1 MFYLL
6 FGVPNYK
13 SLQILFYSALIFSI
27 CRFLIHL
34 FYNLKLQTKNLIMNT
49 NDYTEHPADIDTLDE
64 KILRLITQNARIP
77 FLEVARECGV
87 SGAAIHQRVQRLF
100 NIGVLEGSEFI
111 VSPPKLG
118 YNTCAYMGIY
128 LDKAKYH
135 SKVSEALRNIP
146 EIVECH
152 YTTGQYAIFIKI
164 QTKNNV
170 HLKQIID
177 NELQEIEGIAR
188 TETFISLEMD
198 FKRQVPIK

>member
-1 MFYLL
+1 
-6 FGVPNYK
+6 
-13 SLQILFYSALIFSI
+13 
-27 CRFLIHL
+27 
-34 FYNLKLQTKNLIMNT
+34 MNT
-49 NDYTEHPADIDTLDE
+49 NDYKEQPAEIDALDQ
-64 KILRLITQNARIP
+64 KILKMITKNARVP

-100 NIGVLEGSEFI
+100 NIGVVEGSEFI
-111 VSPPKLG
+111 VSPQKLG

-135 SKVSEALRNIP
+135 TTVAEALRKIP

-170 HLKQIID
+170 HLKHIID
-177 NELQEIEGIAR
+177 NELQEIEGISR

>member
-1 MFYLL
+1 MD
-6 FGVPNYK
+6 
-13 SLQILFYSALIFSI
+13 
-27 CRFLIHL
+27 
-34 FYNLKLQTKNLIMNT
+34 TKEYM
-49 NDYTEHPADIDTLDE
+49 EQPADIDLLDE
-64 KILRLITQNARIP
+64 KILKLITKNARIP

-100 NIGVLEGSEFI
+100 NTGVVSGSEFV
-111 VSPPKLG
+111 VSPQKLG

-128 LDKAKYH
+128 LDKAKH
-135 SKVSEALRNIP
+135 HVEVVEAIRNIP

-164 QTKNNV
+164 QTKTNK
-170 HLKQIID
+170 HLKKIID
-177 NELQEIEGIAR
+177 EGLQNIDGIAR

>member
-1 MFYLL
+1 MD
-6 FGVPNYK
+6 
-13 SLQILFYSALIFSI
+13 
-27 CRFLIHL
+27 
-34 FYNLKLQTKNLIMNT
+34 T
-49 NDYTEHPADIDTLDE
+49 NDYKEHPAEIDALDQ
-64 KILRLITQNARIP
+64 KILKLITKNARIP

-100 NIGVLEGSEFI
+100 NIGVVEGSEFI

-135 SKVSEALRNIP
+135 TTVAEALRKIP
-146 EIVECH
+146 EIIECH

-170 HLKQIID
+170 HLKHIID
-177 NELQEIEGIAR
+177 NELQEIEGISR

>member
-1 MFYLL
+1 MNNKDYLE
-6 FGVPNYK
+6 
-13 SLQILFYSALIFSI
+13 QAA
-27 CRFLIHL
+27 
-34 FYNLKLQTKNLIMNT
+34 
-49 NDYTEHPADIDTLDE
+49 EIDELDE
-64 KILRLITQNARIP
+64 KILKLITKNARIP

-100 NIGVLEGSEFI
+100 NIGVLSGSEFL
-111 VSPPKLG
+111 VNPQKLG

-135 SKVSEALRNIP
+135 LQVVQALRKIP

-152 YTTGQYAIFIKI
+152 YTTGQYAIFVKI
-164 QTKNNV
+164 QTKTNK

-177 NELQEIEGIAR
+177 EELQEIEGIAR
-188 TETFISLEMD
+188 TETFISLEQD